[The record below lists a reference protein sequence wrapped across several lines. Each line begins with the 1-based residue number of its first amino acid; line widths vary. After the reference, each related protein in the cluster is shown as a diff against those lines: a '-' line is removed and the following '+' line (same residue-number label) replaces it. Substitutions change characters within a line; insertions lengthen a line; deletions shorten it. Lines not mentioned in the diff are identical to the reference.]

1 MASALAV
8 PSASVGKPVNGFPS
22 LAHGFRR
29 VLRRFGA
36 RPQLSVVLIVYDMPE
51 QAENTILSLLPDYQS
66 GVDGS
71 EYEVIVV
78 ENASANTL
86 SAEFLRSLPANVQY
100 HLRTQPEPS
109 PAAAINFGASQA
121 RGNILCIMIDGARM
135 LTPGVVC
142 NLLAAH
148 RSFPRAV
155 ASIPGYHLG
164 RELQQTAVG
173 SGYDR
178 ETERALLAS
187 IAWPMEGYR
196 LFDIGCFSGSCSPGF
211 FLPNSESNCIS
222 LSLSLWQVLGG
233 FDQRFDLPGGGLIN
247 LDFYKRACEL
257 SGVQHVIV
265 PGEGTF
271 HQFHGGITTGGVS
284 NAMREDYIERSRS
297 QYRALRGVDFTS
309 PRTCPVYLGAIPPM
323 AQKFLHYS
331 AARALRS
338 RGEAPL
344 PDSTA

>member
-1 MASALAV
+1 V
-8 PSASVGKPVNGFPS
+8 SVFQS
-22 LAHGFRR
+22 LAHKFRR
-29 VLRRFGA
+29 LLPSSSR

-51 QAENTILSLLPDYQS
+51 QAENTIRSLLPGYQR

-71 EYEVIVV
+71 EYELVVV

-86 SAEFLRSLPANVQY
+86 NSVFLRGLPSNVQY
-100 HLRTQPEPS
+100 HLRAQPEPS

-121 RGNILCIMIDGARM
+121 RGDILCIMIDGARM
-135 LTPGVVC
+135 VTPGVVY

-155 ASIPGYHLG
+155 ASVPGYHLG

-178 ETERALLAS
+178 DTELALLAS
-187 IAWPMEGYR
+187 IAWPGEGYR
-196 LFDIGCFSGSCSPGF
+196 LFDIACFSGSCSPGF

-222 LSLSLWQVLGG
+222 LPLSLWQMLGG
-233 FDQRFDLPGGGLIN
+233 YDPLFDLPGGGLIN

-257 SGVQHVIV
+257 PGVQHVIV

-271 HQFHGGITTGGVS
+271 HQFHGGVTTGGVS
-284 NAMREDYIERSRS
+284 TAMREDYIARSRS
-297 QYRALRGVDFTS
+297 QYRALRGADFTS
-309 PRTCPVYLGAIPPM
+309 PRTCPVYLGAISPM
-323 AQKFLHYS
+323 AQKFVHYS

-338 RGEAPL
+338 QGEAPL
-344 PDSTA
+344 PESTA